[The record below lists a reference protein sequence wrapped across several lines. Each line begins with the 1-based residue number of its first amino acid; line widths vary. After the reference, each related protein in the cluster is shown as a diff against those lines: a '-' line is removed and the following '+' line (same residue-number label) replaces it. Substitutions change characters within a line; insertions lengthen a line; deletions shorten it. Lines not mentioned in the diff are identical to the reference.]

1 MGQQVD
7 ILSSLA
13 EKLFS
18 NVHVYKTVMTEGN
31 YTVRLA
37 II

>member
-1 MGQQVD
+1 MGQQID

-13 EKLFS
+13 EKTFS
-18 NVHVYKTVMTEGN
+18 NVHVYKTMVTEGN